1 MQGESNT
8 PKYRVGMVAKLTGL
22 STHVLRVWERRYEAV
37 RPQRT
42 PKGGRLYSD
51 ADVRRLAQLSRLV
64 RAGHSISAVA
74 PLSDE
79 ALSAMEVGAP
89 SEAALSPSTDA
100 TQSLRDQFLSA
111 IEALD
116 AERARRLIAGAAL
129 LLEKRE
135 LLTQVIAPILRA
147 VGERWALGQ
156 FDVAQE
162 HAATA
167 TLRSIL
173 ENLVSTPAGV
183 GRGHAVAS
191 TPSGERHELG
201 AMMAGILVGLAGY
214 RVTYLGPDLPAAD
227 MAAAVQRLNA
237 KLLLLSVVCMP
248 VEAAQAQLEEV
259 VEHCSGLDVQI
270 LLGGAGA
277 PELTHPRVRRLMSL
291 ESLIAYLQ

>member
-51 ADVRRLAQLSRLV
+51 ADVRRLNRLSRLV

-74 PLSDE
+74 GLSDE
-79 ALSAMEVGAP
+79 ALSGM
-89 SEAALSPSTDA
+89 EAAPAPTAVTAPTEA
-100 TQSLRDQFLSA
+100 TSSLREQFLSA

-116 AERARRLIAGAAL
+116 AERARRLVAGAAL
-129 LLEKRE
+129 LLDKQE

-147 VGERWALGQ
+147 VGERWATGR

-167 TLRSIL
+167 TLRGIL
-173 ENLVSTPAGV
+173 ESLITPLTSPGK
-183 GRGHAVAS
+183 GSAVAS

-214 RVTYLGPDLPAAD
+214 RVTYLGPDLPSAD
-227 MAAAVQRLNA
+227 LLAAAKRLNA
-237 KLLLLSVVCMP
+237 SLILLSVVCMAP
-248 VEAAQAQLEEV
+248 EEARERIEEIAEGALE
-259 VEHCSGLDVQI
+259 LDVQI
-270 LLGGAGA
+270 LVGGAAA
-277 PELTHPRVRRLMSL
+277 PELDHPLVQRLTSL
-291 ESLIAYLQ
+291 DSLIAYLQ